1 MLKRIFDAE
10 NPLMQALSVA
20 CDLLLLNC
28 FTILCCLPVVTAG
41 AALTALS
48 DVAMHIVRQEG
59 AGVFRMY
66 FRSFRANLK
75 QGILVGLM
83 FLGAAA
89 LIAVDYLAA
98 AAYAPPLRA
107 GVAAVALLVL
117 AIAFYAF
124 ALLAR
129 YENSIRATL
138 ANAASLAV
146 AFFPRTLGIVAF
158 ALAMWL
164 LCLHFLRYA
173 MPVLLMFGL
182 SLPVYVAALLLNDV
196 MKKLE
201 KN

>member
-59 AGVFRMY
+59 PGVFRMY

-75 QGILVGLM
+75 QGILMGLM

-89 LIAVDYLAA
+89 RNCL
-98 AAYAPPLRA
+98 
-107 GVAAVALLVL
+107 G
-117 AIAFYAF
+117 
-124 ALLAR
+124 
-129 YENSIRATL
+129 
-138 ANAASLAV
+138 
-146 AFFPRTLGIVAF
+146 FFTTDA
-158 ALAMWL
+158 
-164 LCLHFLRYA
+164 
-173 MPVLLMFGL
+173 L
-182 SLPVYVAALLLNDV
+182 SLLFTGVVVWTARRLDGIFEDQKHYLLRIHRTEDG
-196 MKKLE
+196 KGGR
-201 KN
+201 